1 MGNMGK
7 IWVICIH
14 TQLTHFGPS
23 LPAAWALTG
32 LLYFSQT
39 RLVVPGT
46 HSSVPSLLP
55 SLPGMP
61 SPLFSISSFCFIPS
75 LFLYVSNQIT
85 PLPQSFPWFP
95 LRVHFLLF
103 LFVFFPGICGCS
115 YASFIHLPFPQKRL
129 SPLRAENV
137 YSPWLPIASKTINGL
152 FTYRYPSPTDSWLI
166 SFLRPRAMSCSLLY
180 TQYLAHGFP

>member
-14 TQLTHFGPS
+14 IQLTHFGPS

-32 LLYFSQT
+32 LLCFSQT
-39 RLVVPGT
+39 RLLVPGT
-46 HSSVPSLLP
+46 HTSVPWLLP

-61 SPLFSISSFCFIPS
+61 SPPFSISSSCFIPS

-95 LRVHFLLF
+95 LQVHFLLF

-137 YSPWLPIASKTINGL
+137 YSPWFPIASQTINGL

-180 TQYLAHGFP
+180 TQYLAHGLP